1 MNWLKKDSLKKL
13 FEEYFKEQNITIE
26 SYGNVKTATAM
37 LYGMCAEEISK
48 EAFKY
53 NDLQY
58 PVILG
63 IRIEKEMIC
72 QQEND

>member
-1 MNWLKKDSLKKL
+1 MVMSRRQQL
-13 FEEYFKEQNITIE
+13 
-26 SYGNVKTATAM
+26 M
-37 LYGMCAEEISK
+37 LYGMCAEEISI